1 MTAPRHSKPEL
12 RIAQLLPNMM
22 TVAAICAGL
31 TAIRFASLGNFK
43 LAVQLIL
50 LAAILD
56 GLDGR
61 VARLL
66 KSESPMGAELDS
78 LADFLNFGVA
88 TALLVHFW
96 AFSDTPNLGWIAVVV
111 YALCCVMRLARFNVA
126 NKSDTPAPAHFTGVP
141 APAGAFLALL
151 PLFGSLGLAG
161 GAPPHPALVGGWMI
175 AVGVLMISRVP
186 TLSPKSLKIRRGQVR
201 YAYLGFI
208 CFLGA
213 LIGFPWVTLMTA
225 GLAYMVSVAWA
236 VRRLSP
242 SDENEQD
249 I

>member
-1 MTAPRHSKPEL
+1 MTTARPKREL
-12 RIAQLLPNMM
+12 RIVQLLPNMM

-31 TAIRFASLGNFK
+31 TAIRFASQGNFK

-61 VARLL
+61 LARLL

-78 LADFLNFGVA
+78 LADFQNFGIA
-88 TALLVHFW
+88 TGLLIYFW
-96 AFSDTPNLGWIAVVV
+96 AFQDMHNLGWIAVVV
-111 YALCCVMRLARFNVA
+111 YALCCVLRLARFNVS
-126 NKSDTPAPAHFTGVP
+126 NKSDEPAPAHFIGVP

-151 PLFGSLGLAG
+151 PVFASLAMANDALFPAPVV
-161 GAPPHPALVGGWMI
+161 GAWII
-175 AVGVLMISRVP
+175 AIGFLMISRVP
-186 TLSPKSLKIRRGQVR
+186 TLSLKALMIRRGQVR
-201 YAYLGFI
+201 YAYVAFI

-213 LIGFPWVTLMTA
+213 LIGFPWLTLT
-225 GLAYMVSVAWA
+225 GLGFAYMISVAWTW
-236 VRRLSP
+236 RRHSP
-242 SDENEQD
+242 TAEDEQD

>member
-1 MTAPRHSKPEL
+1 MTATRPKREL
-12 RIAQLLPNMM
+12 RIIQLLPNMM

-31 TAIRFASLGNFK
+31 TAIRFASQGNFK

-61 VARLL
+61 LARLL

-88 TALLVHFW
+88 TGLLIYFW
-96 AFSDTPNLGWIAVVV
+96 AFQDLHNLGWIAVVV
-111 YALCCVMRLARFNVA
+111 YALCCVLRLARFNVS
-126 NKSDTPAPAHFTGVP
+126 NKSDVPAPAHFIGVP
-141 APAGAFLALL
+141 APAGAFLAML
-151 PLFGSLGLAG
+151 PVFGALALGDDAPFPAPVV
-161 GAPPHPALVGGWMI
+161 GAWII
-175 AVGVLMISRVP
+175 AIGFLMISRVP
-186 TLSPKSLKIRRGQVR
+186 TLSLKSLIIKRGQVR
-201 YAYLGFI
+201 LAYVAFI

-213 LIGFPWVTLMTA
+213 LIGFPWVTLSA
-225 GLAYMVSVAWA
+225 LGVAYMGSVAWTW
-236 VRRLSP
+236 RRLSP
-242 SDENEQD
+242 TSDDEQD